1 MIREKGLLPQDFAL
15 PGDYAL
21 PAGDHATF
29 RSAAACPKTNIWHF
43 NGCGSESSDGHAYD
57 TGFFSSTTKGHTVSA
72 ALPPALA
79 EQMQIYQEMKQMAD
93 AFKTMFG
100 REGPGVSEVTS
111 SEVCVGCLFFKD
123 RAPDGS
129 FFKDRAPYGTRSEV
143 TRRTRNAVL
152 NTDGASDSVPSWIRK
167 EFCHQ
172 VELVWSDHLP
182 IAVSITMPRCQRSPG
197 TEPEPQLES
206 RGAC

>member
-1 MIREKGLLPQDFAL
+1 VHGYRLIVDSVHARSGCQNRKGWRIASFRLNHGGFRSGATRDSRERSAASGLCFAL

-21 PAGDHATF
+21 PAGDRATF

-129 FFKDRAPYGTRSEV
+129 FF
-143 TRRTRNAVL
+143 
-152 NTDGASDSVPSWIRK
+152 
-167 EFCHQ
+167 
-172 VELVWSDHLP
+172 
-182 IAVSITMPRCQRSPG
+182 
-197 TEPEPQLES
+197 
-206 RGAC
+206 

>member
-1 MIREKGLLPQDFAL
+1 LTPCTQDPDAKTERDGASHLSVLITGDFDLEPHVIREKGLLPQDFAL

-79 EQMQIYQEMKQMAD
+79 EQMQI
-93 AFKTMFG
+93 
-100 REGPGVSEVTS
+100 
-111 SEVCVGCLFFKD
+111 
-123 RAPDGS
+123 
-129 FFKDRAPYGTRSEV
+129 
-143 TRRTRNAVL
+143 
-152 NTDGASDSVPSWIRK
+152 
-167 EFCHQ
+167 
-172 VELVWSDHLP
+172 
-182 IAVSITMPRCQRSPG
+182 
-197 TEPEPQLES
+197 
-206 RGAC
+206 